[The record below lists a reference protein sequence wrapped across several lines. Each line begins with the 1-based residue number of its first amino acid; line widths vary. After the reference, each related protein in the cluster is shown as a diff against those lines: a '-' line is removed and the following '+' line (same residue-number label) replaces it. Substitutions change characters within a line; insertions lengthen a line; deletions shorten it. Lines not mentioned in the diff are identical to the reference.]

1 MDLLSV
7 FAYRLARMATRL
19 TLCVVIVCRTVCPY
33 HHHLVRWTVLHCF
46 PAFVVPVVFNALDFE
61 FSPHVLRS
69 TGLYHYPAH
78 H

>member
-33 HHHLVRWTVLHCF
+33 HYHLFRWPVLHHF
-46 PAFVVPVVFNALDFE
+46 SAFVVPVVFNTLGME
-61 FSPHVLRS
+61 LTPHVLCRPS
-69 TGLYHYPAH
+69 FYHHPANH
-78 H
+78 